1 MYIKITNSNKM
12 NELLLT
18 MVIQYVIY
26 KNLTKTGYP
35 AAISSPRINTDVS

>member
-1 MYIKITNSNKM
+1 M

-26 KNLTKTGYP
+26 KNLSITGYP
-35 AAISSPRINTDVS
+35 AAISSPTGTLRLPKFL